1 MGSLNSRLREM
12 RKYLRVSQSEFG
24 ETGGVSQ
31 STQNRYE
38 QTDAD
43 IPISYLDKIF
53 KEYGSDFNENWFYFG
68 KGEMLAASK
77 SLTNESKTPSLPNFA
92 NLTPQEAQILSEV
105 TQFSDFLKNRPL
117 RPEVKRR
124 LLELL
129 IESIDEALDEL
140 HDETVS
146 KKP

>member
-1 MGSLNSRLREM
+1 M
-12 RKYLRVSQSEFG
+12 RKHLKISQAEFG
-24 ETGGVSQ
+24 ATGGVSQ

-53 KEYGSDFNENWFYFG
+53 EKYGTGFNENWFYFG
-68 KGEMLAASK
+68 KGQMLTTDDVLHRIDDFTELSRQ
-77 SLTNESKTPSLPNFA
+77 ES
-92 NLTPQEAQILSEV
+92 QIIAEV
-105 TQFSDFLKNRPL
+105 TQFSNFLRHRPL

-129 IESIDEALDEL
+129 IESIDQALTKLAADRAPVE
-140 HDETVS
+140 
-146 KKP
+146 